1 MAFKF
6 KTGVQTSPVVNFF
19 KSNSLGFVAL
29 FSLSLS
35 LTLSGCAD
43 TSIAPNIAESNPL
56 FLHRWLA
63 LVGVIFLGIVNA
75 GLATSGNAELAGEWF
90 GEQTITALFSGVLM
104 MTKLGELW
112 FMFLQWLFGLWNP
125 ILAIL
130 GFFNG
135 FVCNLGAAVIWIILL
150 GFIFPTPDLF
160 YWGVLPTLGGMG
172 VRTLSLLGG
181 NSDS

>member
-6 KTGVQTSPVVNFF
+6 KTSVQVSPVVSFF
-19 KSNSLGFVAL
+19 RSNSLGFVAL
-29 FSLSLS
+29 FALSLS
-35 LTLSGCAD
+35 LTLTGCAD
-43 TSIAPNIAESNPL
+43 TSIAPPVAESNPL

-63 LVGVIFLGIVNA
+63 LVGVIFLGLVNV
-75 GLATSGNAELAGEWF
+75 GLVTSGDAELAGEWF
-90 GEQTITALFSGVLM
+90 GEQTVTAVISGVIM

-130 GFFNG
+130 GFLNG
-135 FVCNLGAAVIWIILL
+135 FVCNLGAAIIWIVLL
-150 GFIFPTPDLF
+150 GFIFPTPELF

-172 VRTLSLLGG
+172 LRTLSLLAGR
-181 NSDS
+181 SES